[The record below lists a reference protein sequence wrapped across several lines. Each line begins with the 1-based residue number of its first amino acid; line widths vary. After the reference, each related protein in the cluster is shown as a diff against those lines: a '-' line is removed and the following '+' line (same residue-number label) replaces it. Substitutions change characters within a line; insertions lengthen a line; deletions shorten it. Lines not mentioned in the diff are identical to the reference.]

1 MKRLRSRSG
10 FTLIELVGSI
20 VILGLLALIGTLGI
34 INVID
39 GYRFAANN
47 AELSQKAETALM
59 RMTIELSYLVTNGIL
74 SGTAT
79 SINYRSDFG
88 SGNEDHT
95 LSLSGSQIQLD
106 TITLT
111 DLVDGGG
118 FQLLY
123 YASDGVTQVS
133 PASAKIIGISLTL
146 RGANNLIRVFITRVA
161 LRS

>member
-10 FTLIELVGSI
+10 FTLIELIGSI
-20 VILGLLALIGTLGI
+20 VILGLLSLIGTLGI

-95 LSLSGSQIQLD
+95 FSLSGAQVQLD

-111 DLVDGGG
+111 DLVDANG
-118 FQLLY
+118 FQVQY
-123 YASDGVTQVS
+123 FDSNGNTVS
-133 PASAKIIGISLTL
+133 PTSAKIIGISLTL
-146 RGANNLIRVFITRVA
+146 RGANNLTRVFNTRVA